1 MRHRIWDIDSH
12 RPCTVFWEWNAH
24 NHHYSDCNR
33 GYLLALSVVIPWK
46 RYPTLESC
54 DFHFT
59 HDYSHLCL
67 YPVVSTMVL
76 SMNSKPNHKRLSTFI
91 VCLRIIIFL
100 TIAIPAGYFSVQLGI
115 LSLSSTL
122 ITIISIVYLLLLALL
137 LVSLFY
143 QKIST
148 DRKVMFWFLY
158 IGFLTFITLV
168 L

>member
-1 MRHRIWDIDSH
+1 
-12 RPCTVFWEWNAH
+12 
-24 NHHYSDCNR
+24 
-33 GYLLALSVVIPWK
+33 
-46 RYPTLESC
+46 
-54 DFHFT
+54 
-59 HDYSHLCL
+59 
-67 YPVVSTMVL
+67 MVL